1 MNKILENVLEEERE
15 GFIVSDLSSANWVL
29 KKLKAIEEKE
39 EEIKAVAAEELK
51 AIAEEVNKIQSWLDN
66 ELKAYEGDKEYLEGL
81 LIAYYKQQKELD
93 PKFKLSTPY
102 GKVNS
107 RKVTKWEYCDEDG
120 LIDYLKENNT
130 DCIRIKEEI
139 DKAYLKKVYKNGVNQ
154 ETGEVL
160 PFIRIKKEENINIKV
175 D

>member
-39 EEIKAVAAEELK
+39 EEIKAVAEE
-51 AIAEEVNKIQSWLDN
+51 EMHRIQLWFDN
-66 ELKAYEGDKEYLEGL
+66 EIKAYEGDKEYLEGL
-81 LIAYYKQQKELD
+81 LVAYYKQQKELD